1 MRQVWT
7 AVVLLVAGL
16 AGVGQAWKL
25 PLGTIET
32 PGPGFFPFC
41 LAGAFSIVMAVL
53 VVRAV
58 RRPGTDD
65 DAPLMQRDRRRQVVL
80 LMAALFVYAFVLE
93 ALGFVLATFLL
104 MVVLFRVV
112 EPQPWIVAVGGAGA
126 SAFLGHLVFRVWL
139 GVRLPPGPWGF

>member
-1 MRQVWT
+1 MWT

-16 AGVGQAWKL
+16 AGVVQAWKL

-32 PGPGFFPFC
+32 PGAGFFPFC
-41 LAGAFSIVMAVL
+41 LAVAFSIVVAAL

-58 RRPGTDD
+58 RHPGPDGGG
-65 DAPLMQRDRRRQVVL
+65 PLVRRDRQRRVVL

-112 EPQPWIVAVGGAGA
+112 EPQRWIVAVGGATA
-126 SAFLGHLVFRVWL
+126 SSLLGHLVFRVWL